1 MLRTVAAKV
10 MWVGRATVFLV
21 GLSVIVALVLGVAT
35 TAMGAN
41 GDFFKVGRA
50 NLASAVSTL
59 DRSGAG
65 PALRVLVDSGPP
77 LAVNSPTKVANLNA
91 DRLDGLDSTAL
102 LPGGELPRGRTLRGH
117 YDIAG
122 VAAAQAFGRAS
133 DSISYGYRLASTP
146 SVQVIRSGQA
156 STTECPGTASSP
168 EATIGHLCVYEEFR
182 NNLASDP
189 SIPDSMPEIHAPT
202 RNGAGI
208 DALSTYNANTPQN
221 AGVAFASYGTWAVR
235 GN

>member
-59 DRSGAG
+59 DKRGAG

-77 LAVNSPTKVANLNA
+77 LAVNSTTKVANLNA
-91 DRLDGLDSTAL
+91 DKVDGHDAPLWAEIQANGVATNSYGVTGTQKSPGAGGYQIDFKKDIGKCAYTATLAQASFGEIHVFNSGTQSVGVTTVNSTATDL
-102 LPGGELPRGRTLRGH
+102 VDRPFYL
-117 YDIAG
+117 
-122 VAAAQAFGRAS
+122 V
-133 DSISYGYRLASTP
+133 
-146 SVQVIRSGQA
+146 VN
-156 STTECPGTASSP
+156 C
-168 EATIGHLCVYEEFR
+168 
-182 NNLASDP
+182 
-189 SIPDSMPEIHAPT
+189 
-202 RNGAGI
+202 
-208 DALSTYNANTPQN
+208 
-221 AGVAFASYGTWAVR
+221 
-235 GN
+235 

>member
-77 LAVNSPTKVANLNA
+77 LAVNSSSKVANLNV
-91 DRLDGLDSTAL
+91 DKVDGHDAPLWAEIQANGVATNSYGVTGTQKRPGTGSYQIDFKKDISKCAYTATLAGNFFGEILVFNSGAQSVDVTTVNSTA
-102 LPGGELPRGRTLRGH
+102 T
-117 YDIAG
+117 
-122 VAAAQAFGRAS
+122 
-133 DSISYGYRLASTP
+133 DSVDRPFYL
-146 SVQVIRSGQA
+146 VVN
-156 STTECPGTASSP
+156 C
-168 EATIGHLCVYEEFR
+168 
-182 NNLASDP
+182 
-189 SIPDSMPEIHAPT
+189 
-202 RNGAGI
+202 
-208 DALSTYNANTPQN
+208 
-221 AGVAFASYGTWAVR
+221 
-235 GN
+235 